1 MSRRDLEDHVWRQ
14 LSVRKHLV
22 GRRLVDRLTRRAI
35 RSWNREAVADWSGVA
50 SDVSTEA
57 KADVQMGII
66 AAWLLSAI
74 VNEIVHALWTW
85 WTQSHANQCLLFG
98 FQRELHD
105 GDC

>member
-35 RSWNREAVADWSGVA
+35 RSWSRDAVADWSGVA

-66 AAWLLSAI
+66 AAYPIISVTARSRAATLEPKTNA
-74 VNEIVHALWTW
+74 TK
-85 WTQSHANQCLLFG
+85 
-98 FQRELHD
+98 R
-105 GDC
+105 